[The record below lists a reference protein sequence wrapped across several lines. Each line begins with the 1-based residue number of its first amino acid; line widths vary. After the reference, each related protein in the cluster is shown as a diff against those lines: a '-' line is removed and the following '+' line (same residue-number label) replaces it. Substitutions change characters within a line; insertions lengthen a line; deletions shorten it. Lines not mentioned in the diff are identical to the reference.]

1 MRRLFGSKLIVGIL
15 IAMLGVSCGSDS
27 QSTTEE
33 SLPVTPI
40 DDRRDVSTDK
50 NAYMVFPEA
59 DQMADPSVPA
69 TLGGQGFSGEGWET
83 NTDYALIGDPRAIK
97 GGTIRDYQLSFPGT
111 LRIHGP
117 QSNTALNGMIEGLV

>member
-1 MRRLFGSKLIVGIL
+1 MRRLFDSKLIVGIL
-15 IAMLGVSCGSDS
+15 IAMLGISCGSDS

-33 SLPVTPI
+33 LSPFTPI

-69 TLGGQGFSGEGWET
+69 TLGGRGFSGEGWET
-83 NTDYALIGDPRAIK
+83 AFYC
-97 GGTIRDYQLSFPGT
+97 
-111 LRIHGP
+111 
-117 QSNTALNGMIEGLV
+117 